1 MKKRV
6 FLAAILSLAM
16 CYNST
21 YAFDGPT
28 HTYVTVQALAIFEK
42 AHGTKFNEIFTPEN
56 KAIIVEYS
64 VMPDKDETD
73 DAYSQHFFNLMTQK
87 NFKGADDS
95 ALTKLCTHF
104 YRAVGFY
111 RAGNVKMAMQE
122 LGRALHFEEDLSTPV
137 HSNTIS
143 TLDAGKKFLSHVGF
157 ERKCVELQE
166 HFVAVMEPLE
176 YCYYDDN
183 SIKRIGYA
191 TSDMASQNFAALSSK
206 KLPVD
211 QIIENSIIQ
220 AQKNAS
226 GVLYRFCLQVLEERI

>member
-6 FLAAILSLAM
+6 FLVAILSLAM

-21 YAFDGPT
+21 YAFDEPT
-28 HTYVTVQALAIFEK
+28 HIDVTLKALEIFEK
-42 AHGTKFNEIFTPEN
+42 AHGTKFNKIFTPEN
-56 KAIIVEYS
+56 KKIIVEFS
-64 VMPDKDETD
+64 DAPDKDEAE

-87 NFKGADDS
+87 NFKSKDDS

-111 RAGNVKMAMQE
+111 WSGNVKMAMQE
-122 LGRALHFEEDLSTPV
+122 LGRALHFEEDLSTQV

-157 ERKCVELQE
+157 ERKCVELQG
-166 HFVAVMEPLE
+166 HLVAEMDPLE

-183 SIKRIGYA
+183 SIKRIGFS

-206 KLPVD
+206 KLPVE

-226 GVLYRFCLQVLEERI
+226 GVLYRFCLQVLEERS